1 MADLEEDVQITPN
14 KISNTNC
21 CIEFNIKP
29 VKSKILLNPQNC
41 VISHCEHQRAKI
53 SNFCLLTKFGLILDE
68 NRMLASP
75 KFARF

>member
-21 CIEFNIKP
+21 CIKFDIKP

-41 VISHCEHQRAKI
+41 VREAVK
-53 SNFCLLTKFGLILDE
+53 NV
-68 NRMLASP
+68 LAD
-75 KFARF
+75 FAR